1 MTSEFRRKYV
11 REYHVSIIRYYLN
24 VLDMEK
30 PKEVYGTGVLV
41 DISAGG
47 LGLLTQY
54 PLEVGHFLL
63 FEDGNMMNNIT
74 AKASV
79 VRWTREIEDKT
90 FRVGLEFV
98 E

>member
-1 MTSEFRRKYV
+1 MTDEFRRKYA
-11 REYHVSIIRYYLN
+11 RKYHVNFVRYYLN
-24 VLDMEK
+24 VLEMGK
-30 PKEVYGTGVLV
+30 TKEVYGLGVSV
-41 DISAGG
+41 DISARG
-47 LGLLTQY
+47 LGLITQY

-63 FEDGNMMNNIT
+63 FEDENMINNIT

-79 VRWTREIEDKT
+79 VRWTQEIEDKT